1 MHPEEKEA
9 KRVDMC
15 PYTRCH
21 RETLVVYSLAAG
33 GSHRCSPSL
42 MAEAN
47 LAAETQDIAC
57 GQSNPSQYSPLVWE
71 PPFRKEPSVTH

>member
-21 RETLVVYSLAAG
+21 RGTMVVYSLAAG
-33 GSHRCSPSL
+33 GVP
-42 MAEAN
+42 
-47 LAAETQDIAC
+47 
-57 GQSNPSQYSPLVWE
+57 PLLTE
-71 PPFRKEPSVTH
+71 PYG